1 MYFTKKSPEHS
12 TKSLIRNN
20 YDDNVSHMMKTHKD
34 KTDYVVE
41 VKMRKEDLQKCTDKR
56 DVLKHTGDVDLSKL
70 EYKIKK
76 REVNKGH
83 AYAS

>member
-1 MYFTKKSPEHS
+1 MYFTKKGPENS
-12 TKSLIRNN
+12 TKTLIRNN
-20 YDDNVSHMMKTHKD
+20 YDDNVSHMLKTQKD

-41 VKMRKEDLQKCTDKR
+41 VTMRKEDLQKCTDKR

-76 REVNKGH
+76 REVNTGH